1 MEERSNGTPSRSP
14 RLVRAL
20 FAPQNWALLGVALT
34 AVPLLWVC
42 LRDPNFVPDVI
53 GDCGSAAAAL
63 FAFLASIIALLVV
76 VDRSFK
82 HLERR
87 LPSLIIPALVPPV
100 LACLIGSE
108 VPTLR
113 PSAHVLIRP
122 EVISLSRAQTAL
134 TIASG
139 ASTLLL
145 LAAAWALAVRAF
157 SRRSRWSGNVFIMTL
172 AVWAVGVWALFS
184 WLPEWECTGY
194 FVAAICTLFAALTAF
209 TNACVGPRVPARVPQ
224 VMPLLSAA
232 GCALAACAQ
241 VGLSMG
247 ELWRVGAH
255 ASRADMYEGLVGTW
269 ELVLRGLQ
277 VDLSSDAP
285 KFTHAQSHLR
295 TRREGAT

>member
-1 MEERSNGTPSRSP
+1 
-14 RLVRAL
+14 
-20 FAPQNWALLGVALT
+20 
-34 AVPLLWVC
+34 
-42 LRDPNFVPDVI
+42 
-53 GDCGSAAAAL
+53 
-63 FAFLASIIALLVV
+63 
-76 VDRSFK
+76 
-82 HLERR
+82 
-87 LPSLIIPALVPPV
+87 
-100 LACLIGSE
+100 
-108 VPTLR
+108 
-113 PSAHVLIRP
+113 
-122 EVISLSRAQTAL
+122 
-134 TIASG
+134 
-139 ASTLLL
+139 
-145 LAAAWALAVRAF
+145 
-157 SRRSRWSGNVFIMTL
+157 MTL

-277 VDLSSDAP
+277 VDLSFLAGPVSATLIVAWRSTRTPFTKPRDNALAEAVLLLGLLCLGGLCLLSDAGERFYAWTEP
-285 KFTHAQSHLR
+285 FSRDCVL
-295 TRREGAT
+295 